1 MSDLVTLIHRCPQV
15 DETEDVFATIERE
28 TEEKEDLPKK
38 AYKPKK
44 KKQKANVA

>member
-1 MSDLVTLIHRCPQV
+1 MFDPLTLIDRCLQV